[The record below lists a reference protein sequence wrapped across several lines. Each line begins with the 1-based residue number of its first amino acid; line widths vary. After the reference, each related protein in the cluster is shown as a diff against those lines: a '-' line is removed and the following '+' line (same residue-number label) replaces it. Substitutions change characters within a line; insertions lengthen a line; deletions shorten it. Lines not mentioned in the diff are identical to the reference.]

1 MKSAKFHNAMSTSS
15 SYLLRASC
23 HQRRLFPLF
32 DDNNFCHERYHK
44 YRAQSTMAPTLYHV
58 PRTISSPI
66 VQILLELGVKDV
78 NIETL
83 TFAELKSPAHLARNP
98 MGSSPAFTD
107 EDNGIAIWESGAV
120 LTYLLETY
128 DTQHKFHPKQGTAT
142 PLERA
147 NFLHLQQYIIAT
159 VYPFLASLFLQ
170 TLKPE
175 HEQDQGYISSAKEK
189 WLTLLAPTLTGFL
202 GGQPFF
208 MGNAIS
214 SIDFLIA
221 KPLNN
226 AKSLDLLEQFPDLD
240 ALFKRVSCMP
250 SFAKAYDMEERTKD
264 CSGCTKDCTECR
276 SLVLLPN

>member
-1 MKSAKFHNAMSTSS
+1 
-15 SYLLRASC
+15 
-23 HQRRLFPLF
+23 
-32 DDNNFCHERYHK
+32 
-44 YRAQSTMAPTLYHV
+44 MAPTLYHV

-66 VQILLELGVKDV
+66 VQILLELEVKDV

-98 MGSSPAFTD
+98 MGTSPAFTD

-120 LTYLLETY
+120 VTYLLETY
-128 DTQHKFHPKQGTAT
+128 DSQYKFHPKQSTAR
-142 PLERA
+142 PLEHA
-147 NFLHLQQYIIAT
+147 KFLHLQQFIIAT
-159 VYPFLASLFLQ
+159 VYPFLASLFLH

-175 HEQDQGYISSAKEK
+175 HEQDQVYISNAKEK
-189 WLTLLAPTLTGFL
+189 WLTLLAPTLADFL

-208 MGNAIS
+208 LGDHIS

-226 AKSLDLLEQFPDLD
+226 AKSLNLLEGFPDLD

-250 SFAKAYDMEERTKD
+250 SFAIAYDVEDRKKD
-264 CSGCTKDCTECR
+264 CPECIKDCPQSR
-276 SLVLLPN
+276 SLVLLPSL

>member
-1 MKSAKFHNAMSTSS
+1 
-15 SYLLRASC
+15 
-23 HQRRLFPLF
+23 
-32 DDNNFCHERYHK
+32 
-44 YRAQSTMAPTLYHV
+44 MAPTLYHV

-83 TFAELKSPAHLARNP
+83 TFAELKTPAHLARNP
-98 MGSSPAFTD
+98 MGTSPAFTD

-159 VYPFLASLFLQ
+159 VYPFLASLFLH

-175 HEQDQGYISSAKEK
+175 HEQDQGYIANAEK
-189 WLTLLAPTLTGFL
+189 TWRTLLAPTLTGFL
-202 GGQPFF
+202 GGQPYFL
-208 MGNAIS
+208 GNDIS

-226 AKSLDLLEQFPDLD
+226 AKSLNLLEEFPDLD

-250 SFAKAYDMEERTKD
+250 SFAIAYDMEERKE
-264 CSGCTKDCTECR
+264 KDCTECMEDNSQKR
-276 SLVLLPN
+276 SLVLLPSSSM

>member
-1 MKSAKFHNAMSTSS
+1 
-15 SYLLRASC
+15 
-23 HQRRLFPLF
+23 
-32 DDNNFCHERYHK
+32 
-44 YRAQSTMAPTLYHV
+44 
-58 PRTISSPI
+58 
-66 VQILLELGVKDV
+66 
-78 NIETL
+78 
-83 TFAELKSPAHLARNP
+83 

-189 WLTLLAPTLTGFL
+189 CYIVSTYSHWLFGRTALLHGKCHFVYR
-202 GGQPFF
+202 FF
-208 MGNAIS
+208 
-214 SIDFLIA
+214 
-221 KPLNN
+221 
-226 AKSLDLLEQFPDLD
+226 
-240 ALFKRVSCMP
+240 
-250 SFAKAYDMEERTKD
+250 D
-264 CSGCTKDCTECR
+264 C
-276 SLVLLPN
+276 